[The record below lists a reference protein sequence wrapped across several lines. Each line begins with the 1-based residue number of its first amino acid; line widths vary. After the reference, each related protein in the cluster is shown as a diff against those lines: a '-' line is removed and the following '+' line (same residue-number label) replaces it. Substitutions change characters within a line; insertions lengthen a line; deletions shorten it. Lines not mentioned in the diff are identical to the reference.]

1 MIKNYQAP
9 IFKQQYEYKYYKY
22 QTKNKLDSIDQELS
36 SSNFETT
43 IWIQI
48 LQKQYQEQNGSSTID
63 MDQRMPKNVKTI
75 PSINI
80 TFVYL

>member
-1 MIKNYQAP
+1 M
-9 IFKQQYEYKYYKY
+9 
-22 QTKNKLDSIDQELS
+22 DSIDQELS

-63 MDQRMPKNVKTI
+63 MDQRMPKNAKTI

-80 TFVYL
+80 TYKQTMMLKW